1 MNKRV
6 ILIVL
11 DSVGIGE
18 MPDADK
24 YGDAGSNT
32 LKHIYENIDDFS
44 LPTMEKMGLGDID
57 GVDTIPKASDPIAA
71 FGKMAEKS
79 DGKDTT
85 TGHWEMSGIILDQ
98 AFRTFPD
105 GFDEVIM
112 DEFTSQTGYG
122 YLCNQAMSGT
132 EVIKI
137 YGEEH
142 IKTKKLIVYTSADSV
157 FQIAAHES
165 VIPLDE
171 LYKICETS
179 RKILNKY
186 NVSRVIARPFVGDTP
201 ENFKRTP
208 NRRDFAMAPYEKT
221 MLDHIKDA
229 DLDVAGVGKI
239 EDIFTGKGLTK
250 AIHTVSNLDGIEK
263 TIEYMQNTQSGLIFT
278 NLVDFDMLFGHRNN
292 IPGEANALIEFDESL
307 PRIFDH
313 MREDDILMITA
324 DHGCD
329 PSTESTDHSREY
341 VPLLVYGKTI
351 NPVNLGI
358 RASFSDLGQ
367 TVVEY
372 LGAKRLKN
380 GTSFLDEIIN

>member
-1 MNKRV
+1 MEKRV

-18 MPDADK
+18 MSDAHK

-32 LKHIYENIDDFS
+32 LKHIYENIDGFS
-44 LPTMEKMGLGDID
+44 LPNMEKMGLGAVD
-57 GVDTIPKASDPIAA
+57 GVDTIPKVSKPIASY
-71 FGKMAEKS
+71 GKMAEKS

-98 AFRTFPD
+98 AFRTFPN
-105 GFDEVIM
+105 GFDDKIM
-112 DEFTSQTGYG
+112 DEFSSKTGYG
-122 YLCNQAMSGT
+122 YLCNEAMSGT

-171 LYKICETS
+171 LYSICETS

-201 ENFKRTP
+201 ETYKRTP

-229 DLDVAGVGKI
+229 GLQVAGVGKI
-239 EDIFTGKGLTK
+239 EDIFAGKGLTK

-263 TIEYMQNTQSGLIFT
+263 TIEYMENTNSGLIFT
-278 NLVDFDMLFGHRNN
+278 NLVDFDMLYGHRNN
-292 IPGEANALIEFDESL
+292 IPGEADALIEFDESL
-307 PRIFDH
+307 PRIIDK
-313 MREDDILMITA
+313 MQEEDILMITA

-329 PSTESTDHSREY
+329 PSTTSTDHSREY
-341 VPLLVYGKTI
+341 VPLLVYGKKI
-351 NPVNLGI
+351 NAVNLGI

-367 TVVEY
+367 TIVDFLEVE
-372 LGAKRLKN
+372 KLKN
-380 GTSFLDEIIN
+380 GRSFLSEILD

>member
-1 MNKRV
+1 MKKRV

-24 YGDAGSNT
+24 YGDTGSNT
-32 LKHIYENIDDFS
+32 LKHIYENIDSFS
-44 LPTMEKMGLGDID
+44 LPIMQQMGLGNID
-57 GVDTIPKASDPIAA
+57 GVDTIPKVSEPIAA
-71 FGKMAEKS
+71 YTKMAEKS

-98 AFRTFPD
+98 AFRTFPN
-105 GFDEVIM
+105 GFDDVIM
-112 DEFTSQTGYG
+112 DEFTSETGYG

-137 YGEEH
+137 YGDEH

-165 VIPLDE
+165 IIPLGE
-171 LYKICETS
+171 LYSICETT

-186 NVSRVIARPFVGDTP
+186 NVSRVIARPFIGDTP
-201 ENFKRTP
+201 ETYQRTP

-229 DLDVAGVGKI
+229 GLEVAGVGKI
-239 EDIFTGKGLTK
+239 EDIFAGKGLTK
-250 AIHTVSNLDGIEK
+250 AVHTVSNSDGIEK
-263 TIEYMQNTQSGLIFT
+263 TIEYMQNTDAGLIFT
-278 NLVDFDMLFGHRNN
+278 NLVDFDMLYGHRNN
-292 IPGEANALIEFDESL
+292 IPGEANALIEFDRSL
-307 PRIFDH
+307 SRITEH
-313 MREDDILMITA
+313 MQEEDILMITA

-329 PSTESTDHSREY
+329 PSTVSTDHSREY
-341 VPLLVYGKTI
+341 VPLLVYGKKVR
-351 NPVNLGI
+351 PVNLGI

-367 TVVEY
+367 TIVDY
-372 LGAKRLKN
+372 LGVEKLKN
-380 GTSFLDEIIN
+380 GESFLSEILD